1 MKHLTRAELLDAI
14 EVPAQLPAVQA
25 EHLRQ
30 CARCRSEADALGAI
44 VTRAAGERVP
54 EPSPLFWDHFSA
66 RVAEAVRSDSISP
79 ESAAWFGRL
88 RRPLTTWAV
97 AGAATVL
104 VILSVVWRA
113 TVHAPTVRRAAPPV
127 VIARSTVALPPI
139 VADNVDADERWAVV
153 RVAAEDLAWEDVQEA
168 GIAASPGA
176 AEDVALRLTADER
189 SELARLLD
197 QELKRNG
204 V

>member
-1 MKHLTRAELLDAI
+1 MSHLTRAELLDAI
-14 EVPAQLPAVQA
+14 EVPAQLPAVLA

-30 CARCRSEADALGAI
+30 CPRCRNQAEVLRAVVA
-44 VTRAAGERVP
+44 RAAGEHVP

-66 RVAEAVRSDSISP
+66 RVAQTVRNESISP
-79 ESAAWFGRL
+79 ESAAWFGHL
-88 RRPLTTWAV
+88 QRPLTTWAV
-97 AGAATVL
+97 AAAAIVL

-113 TVHAPTVRRAAPPV
+113 TLHAPSFRRVAPPD
-127 VIARSTVALPPI
+127 VITRALPPP
-139 VADNVDADERWAVV
+139 ASDNVDADERWAVV
-153 RVAAEDLAWEDVQEA
+153 RAAAEDLAWEDVQEA

-176 AEDVALRLTADER
+176 AEDVVLQLTADER

>member
-14 EVPAQLPAVQA
+14 EVPAQLPADLAQHV
-25 EHLRQ
+25 RQ
-30 CARCRSEADALGAI
+30 CQRCRNEAEALRAM
-44 VTRAAGERVP
+44 VARAAGERVP

-66 RVAEAVRSDSISP
+66 RVADTLRNESISP

-88 RRPLTTWAV
+88 RPLTTWAV
-97 AGAATVL
+97 AAAAIAL
-104 VILSVVWRA
+104 VTLGVVWRA
-113 TVHAPTVRRAAPPV
+113 TLHAPSFRRIVPPD
-127 VIARSTVALPPI
+127 VITRALPPP
-139 VADNVDADERWAVV
+139 ASDNVDADERWAVV
-153 RVAAEDLAWEDVQEA
+153 RAAAEDLAWEDVQEA

-176 AEDVALRLTADER
+176 TEDVVLQLTADER